1 MTSKLYVEEYGN
13 LNLVLQDL
21 SLDGFIRIKRV
32 RYSLF
37 LRRLSLTVTTTIKR
51 IRVLI
56 VITGGRFNHVDC
68 QLDNPFRNHEFS
80 GLMKKKSKSD
90 PDAAPQL
97 AWKSN
102 ACIVSKAV
110 QYAYD
115 YVYINVVGKM
125 EQITMYI
132 EQELKLMWSH
142 SMILKVLNLT
152 KSLPFTK
159 FSCLSTVSMILAIQK
174 ACTRYL
180 HHVKR

>member
-1 MTSKLYVEEYGN
+1 MEEHGN

-37 LRRLSLTVTTTIKR
+37 LRRLSLAVTTTIKR

-68 QLDNPFRNHEFS
+68 QLDNPFKNREFS
-80 GLMKKKSKSD
+80 GMMKKKSKSD
-90 PDAAPQL
+90 PDAAPEL

-102 ACIVSKAV
+102 SCVVSKAV

-115 YVYINVVGKM
+115 YVFINVVGKM
-125 EQITMYI
+125 EQITQYV
-132 EQELKLMWSH
+132 EQELKLVWSH
-142 SMILKVLNLT
+142 GSIFKVIYLLKVLT
-152 KSLPFTK
+152 
-159 FSCLSTVSMILAIQK
+159 
-174 ACTRYL
+174 Y
-180 HHVKR
+180 